1 MWTARSRRTHPL
13 LCPRRSL
20 LHRRKQTL
28 IRISSE
34 VKHSSQSHAQ
44 SRKRKPNTWAPKNS
58 VNVNKPPQ
66 PPSVTHTS
74 SALAGSPVTP
84 TPRLPKRSYRAAG
97 RIVYYT
103 GTTPGACIA
112 APCSTQLYQLGGAV
126 KILGT
131 IAARSYKT
139 DTGAQRRRRNPPFH
153 YTRLPHSNTSIPHH
167 YPTTPQKQR
176 AHRATGPFTPNRRPP
191 ITKSAPP
198 TNQRTHR
205 SNHRRNR

>member
-1 MWTARSRRTHPL
+1 M
-13 LCPRRSL
+13 
-20 LHRRKQTL
+20 
-28 IRISSE
+28 
-34 VKHSSQSHAQ
+34 KHSSQSHAQ
-44 SRKRKPNTWAPKNS
+44 SRKKEPNTWAPKNS

-103 GTTPGACIA
+103 GTTPGIACA
-112 APCSTQLYQLGGAV
+112 TPCSTHTAQLGGAV

-131 IAARSYKT
+131 IAARSY
-139 DTGAQRRRRNPPFH
+139 GILMRLARRTTKP
-153 YTRLPHSNTSIPHH
+153 TLPLNTILTSNTSIPHL

-191 ITKSAPP
+191 TPKSAPP
-198 TNQRTHR
+198 TNSRTHR